1 MSARPCWS
9 ASRSAPVPQ
18 RRPDPVNVSTQVRAE
33 VVYAGYGVHAP
44 DQGYSDYDGIDV
56 RGKIVAFM
64 TWINMAGEAARHF
77 PEIRGAA
84 HVSPQAAEKL
94 FVNSPLSGEFLRDA
108 FRDALVGLSVAADR
122 PAKRSNLV
130 RLTGLQRVDSLD
142 TTPAERID
150 LWIQCT

>member
-77 PEIRGAA
+77 PEIR
-84 HVSPQAAEKL
+84 
-94 FVNSPLSGEFLRDA
+94 
-108 FRDALVGLSVAADR
+108 DALVGLSIAADR